1 MKILIRNVLLGAVVG
16 FWLGVQAAEGD
27 AASEVV
33 TFIDSDFEPA
43 GNEKWPK
50 GWPKIAESSWET
62 EAGNSFIRI
71 QSVEPGKTLMLYREI
86 VVPEGVE
93 EVQLNLRA
101 RVTNL
106 KRGKNSWFD
115 ARIMMEWMDK
125 GRKKVPGKAPV
136 LTWPRSTDEWE
147 KESVT
152 FSVPKGAY
160 YLKFMP
166 CLFQVESGTF
176 DMDDVQIR
184 VAPTA
189 EEIAANK
196 PDYEKL
202 PPLFVENFD
211 GAEWSM
217 KPGSEV
223 ITEEGESCFRLYD
236 PQSDRVIKTAS
247 TRIELAE
254 EVEAVELT
262 WRQRVTRMIPG
273 PRPYFDAR
281 MGYAMLDSKG
291 KAIKPSADLPSLFV
305 TEATDGWVEMQSRF
319 LVNRKAKA
327 LELRPT
333 LYTANAAMYDVDQI
347 TVRMVDPDPVRE
359 AWEAKE
365 LRMKEARLV
374 PDEAAVP
381 ESWPSMLK
389 VVGNRLHDEEGNE
402 VWLQGLNAGGLET
415 IASDEQAIKSVVEAI
430 ENWNS
435 NCIRLPINE
444 TYWYGKG
451 KYQEDGGA
459 FYRAQV
465 DKAVKLA
472 ANRGA
477 YLVIDL
483 HRFRA
488 PKKEH
493 AEFWIDCAERYKDHP
508 AVLFDIFNEP
518 HGISWEVWRNGGF
531 VAEAGKHDESAFLT
545 DEEKKANSGFES
557 VGMQGLV
564 EAVRS
569 TGAKNII
576 IAGGVWWC
584 NDLRGVVNGY
594 ALDDLGGN
602 GIMYSW
608 HTYHWHDGWEKK
620 VLPVAEKYPIFLGEV
635 GADIIIFPFVPEEE
649 VQENAYTWVPDMLGF
664 IQKYKINWTGWCFHP
679 RASPILISDWE
690 YTPTPFWGE
699 FAKKALAGEP
709 FELQK
714 MR

>member
-1 MKILIRNVLLGAVVG
+1 MMISIRIILLGIVLLGSAG
-16 FWLGVQAAEGD
+16 ARSAEEGD
-27 AASEVV
+27 APKVV
-33 TFIDSDFEPA
+33 AFIDSDFERA
-43 GNEKWPK
+43 GNESWPQ

-62 EAGNSFIRI
+62 EAGNGFIRI
-71 QSVEPGKTLMLYREI
+71 QSEQPGKTLMLYREI
-86 VVPEGVE
+86 AVPEGVDE
-93 EVQLNLRA
+93 IQLSLRA

-106 KRGKNSWFD
+106 KRGENSWFD
-115 ARIMMEWMDK
+115 ARVMMEWMDK
-125 GRKKVPGKAPV
+125 SRRKVPGKAPV

-147 KESVT
+147 KRTVT
-152 FSVPKGAY
+152 FPVPEGAF

-176 DMDDVQIR
+176 DMDDIKIR

-189 EEIAANK
+189 EEIARNK
-196 PDYEKL
+196 PDYDAL
-202 PPLFVENFD
+202 PPLLVEKFD
-211 GAEWSM
+211 GKESEPV
-217 KPGSEV
+217 KGSQRV
-223 ITEEGESCFRLYD
+223 VEEGNSFLQIHDAESD
-236 PQSDRVIKTAS
+236 QIVKVTAS
-247 TRIELAE
+247 RVELAE
-254 EVEAVELT
+254 DVEAVELT
-262 WRQRVTRMIPG
+262 WRQRITREIPG
-273 PRPYFDAR
+273 PRPYFDAS
-281 MGYAMLDSKG
+281 MVYAMIDNKG
-291 KAIKPSADLPSLFV
+291 RDIKQTADLPSLY
-305 TEATDGWVEMQSRF
+305 TLEPTDGWVEVKSQF

-327 LELRPT
+327 LEIRPT
-333 LYTANAAMYDVDQI
+333 LYTANAATFDVDDI
-347 TVRMVDPDPVRE
+347 TVRMVDPDPIR
-359 AWEAKE
+359 AKWEVKE
-365 LRMKEARLV
+365 LRMLEARKV
-374 PDEAAVP
+374 MDEEPKP
-381 ESWPSMLK
+381 ENWPSMLK

-415 IASDEQAIKSVVEAI
+415 IASDEQAIRSVVEGI

-435 NCIRLPINE
+435 NCVRLPINE
-444 TYWYGKG
+444 TYWYGNG
-451 KYQEDGGA
+451 TYQDDGGE
-459 FYRAQV
+459 FYRSQV
-465 DKAVKLA
+465 DKAVRLA

-488 PKKEH
+488 PKQVH
-493 AEFWIDCAERYKDHP
+493 ADFWKDCAARYKDHP
-508 AVLFDIFNEP
+508 AVMFDVFNEP

-531 VAEAGKHDESAFLT
+531 VAQQGKHDESAFLS
-545 DEEKKANSGFES
+545 EAEKKANSGFES

-564 EAVRS
+564 DAVRS

-576 IAGGVWWC
+576 IAGGIWWC

-594 ALDDLGGN
+594 ALEDKTGN

-635 GADIIIFPFVPEEE
+635 GADVINFSFVPKEE

-699 FAKKALAGEP
+699 FAKKALAGES
-709 FELQK
+709 FELK
-714 MR
+714 AMR